1 MKALHFRFSHKNP
14 SDGFSIKKLRA
25 FILSVLL
32 HGIVLFIFV
41 ILEFEYISQDKDDYF
56 TITLKEINPSES
68 IQKNEIGLKKEK
80 EPHQKEERS
89 IENNSRVNEIT
100 IKVEKDTSVMKQ
112 EIFIPGTELEVNN
125 EENLKFAES
134 LLDSFLILYP
144 EYSRYILKE
153 QAKNIKGNPNDK
165 RFSRLALEKM
175 INDELH
181 KYISEKF
188 PEGSQHEINKYTGPG
203 LNIPIGDLID
213 IIRKIF
219 Q

>member
-1 MKALHFRFSHKNP
+1 MHFGLFYKNYP
-14 SDGFSIKKLRA
+14 DGSIKKRIFA
-25 FILSVLL
+25 FVLSLLL
-32 HGIVLFIFV
+32 HGIGLLIFI
-41 ILEFEYISQDKDDYF
+41 IIELEYIDHKKDTYT
-56 TITLKEINPSES
+56 TITFIEVNPYQS
-68 IQKNEIGLKKEK
+68 IQKKEAELQPERDIVRPLKKK
-80 EPHQKEERS
+80 EPTKSNLQADET
-89 IENNSRVNEIT
+89 T
-100 IKVEKDTSVMKQ
+100 IKVSRDTSENRQ
-112 EIFIPGTELEVNN
+112 EIYVTETETTDSSN
-125 EENLKFAES
+125 ENLKFAES

-165 RFSRLALEKM
+165 RFSRIALEKR